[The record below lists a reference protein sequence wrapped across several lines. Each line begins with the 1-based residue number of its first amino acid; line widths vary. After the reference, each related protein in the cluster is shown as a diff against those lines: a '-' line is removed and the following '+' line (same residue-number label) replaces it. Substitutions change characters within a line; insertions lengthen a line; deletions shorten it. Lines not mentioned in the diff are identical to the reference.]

1 MRVWAFPSFYPYPYP
16 GMHHGGIFAHRQ
28 YKGLIANGAELKVIL
43 PVLWSPPS
51 PFFNLTAS
59 WKEDAKYQF
68 PLEREYDGI
77 KVYHPRISNMKP
89 GRIFRKAYSE
99 RYIDAILGFFKN
111 NKIKLDPEQDIF
123 YAQWLPDAGLVQVA
137 AHKLGVKSAV
147 MGIGDDVLI
156 LPHKDKKNFD
166 FIDKT
171 LSEAD
176 IRLAVAQYLADAA
189 NKLFHKNLSFHIIR
203 RGVNYEFFKPV
214 NNNTR
219 QQLKAKLNLPADQL
233 IILSVGSPIVAKG
246 WIELL
251 DALKEIKKQND
262 QFVLLA
268 ICAGYSNLD
277 IRQEA
282 SKRGLQEN
290 YIQVNDVAPD
300 KMNEYYN
307 TADIFCL
314 PSHTEGIA
322 NAVAEAMACGLPVL
336 TTSVGGHPELITNYE
351 NGILVEPK
359 NASLLFEKLQ
369 ELISRQDIRIK
380 LGANA
385 RNHIVTNWGSFSEN
399 SRKLYEIL
407 KARLIN

>member
-28 YKGLIANGAELKVIL
+28 YKGLISHGAEVKVIV
-43 PVLWSPPS
+43 PVLWSPPA
-51 PFFNLTAS
+51 PLYNLTAS
-59 WKEDAKYQF
+59 WKEDAKYRF
-68 PLEREYDGI
+68 PIEREYDGI

-99 RYIDAILGFFKN
+99 RYIEAILGFFKK
-111 NKIKLDPEQDIF
+111 NKIKLDPAEDIF
-123 YAQWLPDAGLVQVA
+123 YSQWLPDAGLVQTA

-156 LPHKDKKNFD
+156 IPHKDKKSFE
-166 FIDKT
+166 FIDRT

-176 IRLAVAQYLADAA
+176 IRLAVAQYLGDAA
-189 NKLFHKNLSFHIIR
+189 NGLFKKNLPFYVVR

-214 NNNTR
+214 DDKIKE
-219 QQLKAKLNLPADQL
+219 QIKGKLNLPNDKM
-233 IILSVGSPIVAKG
+233 IILSVGSPIIAKG

-251 DALKEIKKQND
+251 DALNELKKQND
-262 QFVLLA
+262 EFVLLGV
-268 ICAGYSNLD
+268 CAGFSNLD

-282 SKRGLQEN
+282 AKRGLQDH

-300 KMNEYYN
+300 EMNEYYN
-307 TADIFCL
+307 ASDIFCL

-322 NAVAEAMACGLPVL
+322 NAVAEAMACGLPVI
-336 TTSVGGHPELITNYE
+336 TTSVGGHPELIANYE

-359 NASLLFEKLQ
+359 KPGELFEKLR
-369 ELISRQDIRIK
+369 ELTSHQDLRIK
-380 LGANA
+380 LGVNA
-385 RNHIVTNWGSFSEN
+385 RNHIITSWGSFVEN
-399 SRKLYEIL
+399 SRKLYDIL
-407 KARLIN
+407 KDGLAH

>member
-28 YKGLIANGAELKVIL
+28 YKGLITHGAEVRVVV
-43 PVLWSPPS
+43 PVLWSPPA

-59 WKEDAKYQF
+59 WKEDAKYGF
-68 PLEREYDGI
+68 PMEREYDGI

-89 GRIFRKAYSE
+89 GRIFKKAYSE
-99 RYIDAILGFFKN
+99 RYIEAILGFFKK
-111 NKIKLDPEQDIF
+111 NKIKLDPAEDIF
-123 YAQWLPDAGLVQVA
+123 YSQWLPDAGLVQVA
-137 AHKLGVKSAV
+137 AHQLGVKSAV

-156 LPHKDKKNFD
+156 IPHKNKASFD

-171 LSEAD
+171 ISEAD

-189 NKLFHKNLSFHIIR
+189 NALFRKKLPFHIVK

-214 NNNTR
+214 DDKAKE
-219 QQLKAKLNLPADQL
+219 QLKAKLNLPKDKT

-251 DALKEIKKQND
+251 DALKEIKKRND

-268 ICAGYSNLD
+268 ICAGFSNLD
-277 IRQEA
+277 IKQEA
-282 SKRGLQEN
+282 TKRGLQDN

-300 KMNEYYN
+300 EMNEYYN
-307 TADIFCL
+307 AADIFCL

-322 NAVAEAMACGLPVL
+322 NAVAEAMACGLPVI

-359 NASLLFEKLQ
+359 NASVLFEKLQ
-369 ELISRQDIRIK
+369 ELISGQGLRIK

-385 RNHIVTNWGSFSEN
+385 RNHIVTNWGSFAEN
-399 SRKLYEIL
+399 SRKLYDIL
-407 KARLIN
+407 KNGLVH